1 MEDGNNKMLAI
12 LIMSIKDEI
21 ISYITNEE
29 DLAMCW
35 KML

>member
-1 MEDGNNKMLAI
+1 MEDGKNKMLAI

-21 ISYITNEE
+21 ISYIINEE
-29 DLAMCW
+29 DPTMCW

>member
-1 MEDGNNKMLAI
+1 MGGGKNKMLAI

-29 DLAMCW
+29 DLAMFW

>member
-1 MEDGNNKMLAI
+1 MEDGKNKMLAI

-29 DLAMCW
+29 DPTMCW